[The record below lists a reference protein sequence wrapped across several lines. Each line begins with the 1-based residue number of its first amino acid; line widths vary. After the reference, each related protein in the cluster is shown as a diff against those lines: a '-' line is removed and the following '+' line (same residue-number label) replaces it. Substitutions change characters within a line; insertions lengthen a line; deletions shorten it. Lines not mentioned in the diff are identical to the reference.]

1 MRLRQLELLRYGKF
15 SDTLLE
21 FPRAESDFH
30 VIVGPNEAGKSTVRA
45 AVQELLFGM
54 RSQIC
59 ALALSSRTPTANSS
73 HFSYAAPLP
82 EAAIDPLRPYDPG
95 FQFSGFRTFLTTP
108 EAE

>member
-1 MRLRQLELLRYGKF
+1 MRLRQLELLRYRKF

-54 RSQIC
+54 RRSSP
-59 ALALSSRTPTANSS
+59 LAFVHAQSDLRLGAIIEDADGQQLAFQLCRT
-73 HFSYAAPLP
+73 AA
-82 EAAIDPLRPYDPG
+82 RG
-95 FQFSGFRTFLTTP
+95 RH
-108 EAE
+108 